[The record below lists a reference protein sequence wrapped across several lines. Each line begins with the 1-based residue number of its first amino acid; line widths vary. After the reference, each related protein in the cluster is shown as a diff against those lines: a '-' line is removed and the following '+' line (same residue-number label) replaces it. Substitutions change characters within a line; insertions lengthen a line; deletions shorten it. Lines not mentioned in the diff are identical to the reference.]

1 MAISKTRSKNFSI
14 QENNT
19 LVDLILENKAKLF
32 GALCSSLT
40 FDEKSAIWESIA
52 TTISRKHGNIRS
64 KDDVFKKWSN
74 ILVKN
79 KPIISDKLASAR
91 KTGGGPAEAGL
102 TEFELKI
109 KAIKGMET
117 FEGISLGI
125 DLSLESNC
133 PSSDVDLMITSPIA
147 ASIPS
152 QSGSESGLDMKPPRK
167 RRFTEELNTDSVKE
181 SILQNEVAKLSVL
194 NSINSKIEDL
204 AENIDSKMDRFAD
217 NLELMVSNQNKLIC
231 LMSNI
236 YSAGIQHI
244 PPPLQ
249 QSSHLQQRYHQQ
261 PYFPPLHLSYPQQD
275 KD

>member
-19 LVDLILENKAKLF
+19 LVDQILENKAKLF
-32 GALCSSLT
+32 GALSSSLT

-52 TTISRKHGNIRS
+52 TTISREHGNIRS

-91 KTGGGPAEAGL
+91 KTGGGPAEAEL

-109 KAIKGMET
+109 KVIKGVET
-117 FEGISLGI
+117 FEGISSGI

-133 PSSDVDLMITSPIA
+133 LSSDVDLMITSPTA

-152 QSGSESGLDMKPPRK
+152 QSCSESGLDMNPPRK
-167 RRFTEELNTDSVKE
+167 RRFTEELNIDSVKE
-181 SILQNEVAKLSVL
+181 SILQNEVAKLGVL
-194 NSINSKIEDL
+194 NSIHSKIEDL
-204 AENIDSKMDRFAD
+204 AVNIDSKMDRIGD

-236 YSAGIQHI
+236 YSGMHHT

-249 QSSHLQQRYHQQ
+249 QSSHLQQGYHQK
-261 PYFPPLHLSYPQQD
+261 PYFPPLHPFHPQQD